1 MIPLDGPTPQPGK
14 GDAGLRRRNGIPLV
28 ETLKQA
34 SVAVAEL
41 SDPQEKVERE
51 HGPCLGPD
59 RVWRPSWRRASLDH
73 AAEAASA
80 LKVESRCYARVRIA
94 QARGEAG
101 DRPGGL
107 TLLAQTRSEA
117 ELLGEDRPWPL
128 KSIALAQSELGD
140 RDAARG
146 TIRAIDLAIFGREDR
161 LEKALDDSPEPPRRS
176 AACGR

>member
-1 MIPLDGPTPQPGK
+1 M
-14 GDAGLRRRNGIPLV
+14 PLV

-41 SDPQEKVERE
+41 SDPQEKVDANMALAWAQIEC
-51 HGPCLGPD
+51 GDQVGA
-59 RVWRPSWRRASLDH
+59 RASLDH

-107 TLLAQTRSEA
+107 ALLAQARIEA
-117 ELLGEDRPWPL
+117 
-128 KSIALAQSELGD
+128 
-140 RDAARG
+140 
-146 TIRAIDLAIFGREDR
+146 DR
-161 LEKALDDSPEPPRRS
+161 L
-176 AACGR
+176 GRADPGR